1 MLWSRSGDAGTDPR
15 SGHDYGE
22 AMSRLPTS
30 SAQISPAWL
39 TEQLRAAGTID
50 AGTEVTRIDGDTV
63 GPGIGFMGEVGRV
76 SVSYSGGRGPATMIC
91 KIPTQDQNV
100 RGLLAAARVFER
112 EARFYTDV
120 APALDVVPRAYAVA
134 ADYENDDFVLVLQ
147 DLSHLRVGDQAAG
160 VSEKDAH
167 AAMRAAARLHARYWQ
182 NDELAAIDW
191 MPMANSEGMK
201 IGREVYKA
209 SLPGFLQVF
218 AHAVD
223 SDMVPIMEQFGDNVH
238 QLLDRVA
245 AMPNTVAHFDYR
257 LDNLFFD
264 DTADRVWMIDFQ
276 TSSKGGGAYDIGY
289 FMSQSVPV
297 DVRRRCEDALLHT
310 YHDELTSLG
319 VKNYSFEQ
327 FFQDYRVGVLYG
339 WIIPVYAVGTL
350 DSSSER
356 AMKLWTEVIVRA
368 QSAMRDH
375 HVADL
380 LL

>member
-1 MLWSRSGDAGTDPR
+1 MN
-15 SGHDYGE
+15 
-22 AMSRLPTS
+22 RLPTS
-30 SAQISPAWL
+30 SAQITPEWL
-39 TEQLRAAGTID
+39 TDELLAAGTID
-50 AGTEVTRIDGDTV
+50 ANTQVESIAGDTV
-63 GPGIGFMGEVGRV
+63 GPGIGFMGEVGRIT
-76 SVSYSGGRGPATMIC
+76 VSYTGGTGPETMIC
-91 KIPTQDQNV
+91 KIPTQDANV

-112 EARFYTDV
+112 EARFYEDV
-120 APALDVVPRAYAVA
+120 APALDVVPQAYAVA
-134 ADYENDDFVLVLQ
+134 ADYDNDDFVLVLQ
-147 DLSHLRVGDQAAG
+147 DLGHLRVGDQAAG
-160 VSEKDAH
+160 VTEKDAH
-167 AAMRAAARLHARYWQ
+167 AAMRAAARLHAKYWQ
-182 NDELAAIDW
+182 NSALDAIGW
-191 MPMANSEGMK
+191 MPMANSDGMK
-201 IGREVYKA
+201 IGREVYQA

-223 SDMVPIMEQFGDNVH
+223 ADMVPVMERFGDNVH
-238 QLLDRVA
+238 QLLDRIA

-264 DTADRVWMIDFQ
+264 DAADRVWMIDFQ

-297 DVRRRCEDALLHT
+297 DVRRRCENDLLHA
-310 YHDELTSLG
+310 YHDELVSLG
-319 VKNYSFEQ
+319 VSGYSFDQ

-368 QSAMRDH
+368 QAAMRDH
-375 HVADL
+375 RVADL

>member
-1 MLWSRSGDAGTDPR
+1 MP
-15 SGHDYGE
+15 
-22 AMSRLPTS
+22 RLPSS
-30 SAQISPAWL
+30 SAQITPEWL
-39 TEQLRAAGTID
+39 TDQLRRAGTID
-50 AGTEVTRIDGDTV
+50 ASTSVASIGGDTV
-63 GPGIGFMGEVGRV
+63 GPGIGFMGEVGRIAV
-76 SVSYSGGRGPATMIC
+76 TYSGGTGPTSMIC
-91 KIPTQDQNV
+91 KIPTQDPNV

-120 APALDVVPRAYAVA
+120 APALDVVPQAYAVA
-134 ADYENDDFVLVLQ
+134 ADYEHDDFVLVLQ
-147 DLSHLRVGDQAAG
+147 DLGHLRVGDQAAG

-167 AAMRAAARLHARYWQ
+167 AAMRAAARLHARYWE
-182 NDELAAIDW
+182 NAALDAIDW
-191 MPMANSEGMK
+191 MPRADSEGMK
-201 IGREVYKA
+201 IGREVYQA

-218 AHAVD
+218 AHAVEP
-223 SDMVPIMEQFGDNVH
+223 DMVPIMERFGDNVH
-238 QLLDRVA
+238 QLLDRIS

-264 DTADRVWMIDFQ
+264 DAADRVWMIDFQ

-289 FMSQSVPV
+289 FLSQSVPV
-297 DVRRRCEDALLHT
+297 DVRRRCENDLLRT

-319 VKNYSFEQ
+319 VKNYSFDQ

-368 QSAMRDH
+368 QAAMRDH
-375 HVADL
+375 SVADFMV
-380 LL
+380 